1 MLAMFLDMVGDIGRC
16 WFLYVIVLQ
25 FWAVLGNVEQCWMM
39 LAAPRYH
46 EGSSSP
52 LCSSN
57 SLCNPFARSAGIFFN
72 GKGGIFSH
80 FSRSFRKIS
89 GKRLKNPENVKN
101 LRTKIRK
108 IWKNV

>member
-72 GKGGIFSH
+72 GKGGISKSFFKFIQKDKWKAIENHRKRKKFSH
-80 FSRSFRKIS
+80 QNSE
-89 GKRLKNPENVKN
+89 L
-101 LRTKIRK
+101 
-108 IWKNV
+108 

>member
-39 LAAPRYH
+39 LAASRYH
-46 EGSSSP
+46 KGSSSP

-57 SLCNPFARSAGIFFN
+57 SLCNPFARSAGIFLAVS
-72 GKGGIFSH
+72 KRH
-80 FSRSFRKIS
+80 SRREDI
-89 GKRLKNPENVKN
+89 
-101 LRTKIRK
+101 T
-108 IWKNV
+108 

>member
-52 LCSSN
+52 LCSN
-57 SLCNPFARSAGIFFN
+57 IPLCNPFARSAGIF
-72 GKGGIFSH
+72 KYLAVSKRH
-80 FSRSFRKIS
+80 SRVKIS
-89 GKRLKNPENVKN
+89 RDNGE
-101 LRTKIRK
+101 RT
-108 IWKNV
+108 

>member
-57 SLCNPFARSAGIFFN
+57 SQCNPFARSAGIFFN
-72 GKGGIFSH
+72 GKGGI
-80 FSRSFRKIS
+80 
-89 GKRLKNPENVKN
+89 
-101 LRTKIRK
+101 
-108 IWKNV
+108 